1 MVENQV
7 SPLGSA
13 NYPTGSPS
21 GSQEFVEVYGQRNSE
36 RKSSSDAKTVQDR
49 TLFEA
54 KIRLVN
60 NRWRVFFEP
69 GIRTAE
75 GLILKSIDAEMEWD
89 TDGIKGFRVPNIPM
103 ISPNLEQEFYNEKD
117 MVTK

>member
-1 MVENQV
+1 MTSLLESSTVNQ
-7 SPLGSA
+7 GG
-13 NYPTGSPS
+13 TI
-21 GSQEFVEVYGQRNSE
+21 SQEKGSILP
-36 RKSSSDAKTVQDR
+36 S
-49 TLFEA
+49 A

-60 NRWRVFFEP
+60 GKWRVFFEP